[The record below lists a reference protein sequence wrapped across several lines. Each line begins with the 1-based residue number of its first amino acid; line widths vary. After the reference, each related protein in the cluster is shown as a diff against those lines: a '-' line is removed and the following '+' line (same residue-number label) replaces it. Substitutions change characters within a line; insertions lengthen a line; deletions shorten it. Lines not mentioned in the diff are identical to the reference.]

1 MRDQPRGLAG
11 FSSRVL
17 NQADRHNLP
26 FLASALT
33 FDALLAAIP
42 FLILLLV
49 GLTMVARLSPVSSSS
64 DLDVLF
70 QRFLPEQAGPVA
82 GVNPLVERALLAI
95 ARARA
100 TISLYAIPLFL
111 WFATRL
117 FASIRASL
125 TLVYDVP
132 RRAAGRHFIVAY
144 LAGKARDGVM
154 VLLTVAILTI
164 NGFLT
169 TGLHIVELV
178 RARLQQAVPGFG
190 FLATGLGHLLSEMLA
205 FAFAVAMFYVV
216 YRHASPR
223 KLRRRA
229 AVVGSVFTAVL
240 VEFAKRLYGWY
251 LSHLAMT
258 SQFSTDAQLGALV
271 LFVLWVY
278 YAALVFLLGAVVAET
293 WELWWR
299 LRTHGMP
306 PHPLATAE

>member
-1 MRDQPRGLAG
+1 MREPSRGLAG
-11 FSSRVL
+11 FTGRVL

-42 FLILLLV
+42 FLILVLV
-49 GLTMVARLSPVSSSS
+49 GLTMVAGLSPASSSK

-70 QRFLPEQAGPVA
+70 QRIMPAQAGPAA
-82 GVNPLVERALLAI
+82 GVNPLVERVLLTIAH
-95 ARARA
+95 ARAA
-100 TISLYAIPLFL
+100 ISLYAVPLFL
-111 WFATRL
+111 WFAARL
-117 FASIRASL
+117 FASIRVSL
-125 TLVYDVP
+125 TLLYDVP

-144 LAGKARDGVM
+144 LAGKARDGMM
-154 VLLTVAILTI
+154 VLLSVAILTM

-169 TGLHIVELV
+169 TRVHVVELA
-178 RARLQQAVPGFG
+178 RARLLQAVPGLG
-190 FLATGLGHLLSEMLA
+190 FLASWLGFLLSELLA
-205 FAFAVAMFYVV
+205 FGFTVAMFYVV

-223 KLRRRA
+223 RLRRRA
-229 AVVGSVFTAVL
+229 AVVGSVFTAIL

-251 LSHLAMT
+251 LTHLAMT

-278 YAALVFLLGAVVAET
+278 YAALVLLLGAVVAET

-306 PHPLATAE
+306 PHPIATAE

>member
-1 MRDQPRGLAG
+1 MREQPRGLAG
-11 FSSRVL
+11 FSGRVL

-42 FLILLLV
+42 LLILLLV
-49 GLTMVARLSPVSSSS
+49 GLTMVARLSPASSSQ

-70 QRFLPEQAGPVA
+70 QRILPAETGPAA
-82 GVNPLVERALLAI
+82 GVSPLVRRVLLAI
-95 ARARA
+95 AHARA

-132 RRAAGRHFIVAY
+132 RRPAGHHFIVAY

-154 VLLTVAILTI
+154 VLVTVAILTA

-169 TGLHIVELV
+169 TGLQVV
-178 RARLQQAVPGFG
+178 RLAQERLQRAGTGVG
-190 FLATGLGHLLSEMLA
+190 FLASELGQVLSELLA
-205 FAFAVAMFYVV
+205 FGFAVALFYVV

-223 KLRRRA
+223 RLRRRA
-229 AVVGSVFTAVL
+229 AVVGSIFTAIL

-251 LSHLAMT
+251 LAHLAMT

-278 YAALVFLLGAVVAET
+278 YAALVFLMGAVVAET

-299 LRTHGMP
+299 LRSHGSP
-306 PHPLATAE
+306 PHLVAAAE